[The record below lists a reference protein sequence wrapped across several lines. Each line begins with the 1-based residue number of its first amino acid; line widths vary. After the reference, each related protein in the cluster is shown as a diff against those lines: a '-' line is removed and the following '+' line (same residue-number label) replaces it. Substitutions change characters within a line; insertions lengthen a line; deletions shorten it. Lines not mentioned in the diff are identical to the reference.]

1 MKKESNPDR
10 LPPAVIGLLIF
21 AGCVVIALIIYWVI
35 VVQNIM
41 EQRRINEGSSAATSQ
56 IYQIPKYHL
65 T

>member
-1 MKKESNPDR
+1 MKTESNTDK

-35 VVQNIM
+35 VVQDIM
-41 EQRRINEGSSAATSQ
+41 EQKRLKESSAATTSQ
-56 IYQIPKYHL
+56 IYQIPKYPL